1 MAKKSSYLLFFLLAF
16 VLISSKGVSQENKSI
31 QGVVSSAEG
40 HLQYANVLLFHGL
53 DSIKPL
59 HAIITDSSGRF
70 AFTNLQSGTYT
81 IKVLL
86 IGYTSNQ
93 RVITLSADQK
103 NIDLGMINL
112 KILSKELESIKIS
125 GQKKLIEKTA
135 QGFVVNASANLTQV
149 GGTLTDLLR
158 NTPTIVVDG
167 DGAVTLRGKTPMI
180 LINGRN
186 SSFTNTD
193 QIASSSIESIEI
205 INNPSAQYDAAAESG
220 IINVKLKKNKQ
231 NGFNGAMVVGTGYG
245 ARGRFNSSVLL
256 NNKTSKW
263 NIGAGYDN
271 RFAGRTRGLTGD
283 RTNFN
288 LPDVYSIKQTRADKR
303 TEALQNMKFTVD
315 YSPNSNNQISFEA
328 LKNFTGENNN
338 EFLTSTISNQQKLFG
353 SKTTRQSIEITNEK
367 LSEYA
372 MNYNR
377 KFSDKR
383 KSFTSSISTSI
394 GNEKQNTDITSQA
407 YDVLDHKKG
416 NEFLQ
421 KTNNYQNTT
430 LTNLKADYVQ
440 PISERSEL
448 LTGYKGTLRNMDAD
462 FQVRDK
468 INGALIQN
476 ILASNNFKFNEQIHA
491 GYIQLNSY
499 NGTKDNP
506 TFKYDMGLRGEG
518 VSNDGVVKTTNQTF
532 KNNYF
537 KLFPSAGIA
546 YFKNADEFWKIN
558 YSRRINRPGL
568 GQLNPFID
576 ITDSLNPHGGNPDLK
591 PELVNSLELGY
602 SKDLKAFN
610 FYSVVFYRHANNAIR
625 SFTIFKPNG
634 VALII
639 PVNFGNVSTYGLEQV
654 TTVKAS
660 RVYDFNLSFSL
671 FQQKYEG
678 SNVAKDVVN
687 NVFSWYGKW
696 INNFTTWKG
705 GKLQVTAVYNS
716 PLATPQGKRVAIY
729 YTDLGFQQKLGKE
742 NGRLGLVISDV
753 FNTQRNGFVQN
764 TKDFTFTRKSK
775 IDSRAI
781 LLTFA
786 LTIGGKFKEK
796 LMENKFIND

>member
-112 KILSKELESIKIS
+112 KILSKELESINIS

-158 NTPTIVVDG
+158 NTPTKVVDG

-288 LPDVYSIKQTRADKR
+288 LIDVYSINQTRADKR

-407 YDVLDHKKG
+407 YDVLDLKKG

-499 NGTKDNP
+499 SGTKDNP

-742 NGRLGLVISDV
+742 NGRLGLVISDL

-796 LMENKFIND
+796 LMENKFTND

>member
-112 KILSKELESIKIS
+112 KILSKELESINIS

-288 LPDVYSIKQTRADKR
+288 LLDVYSIKQTRADKR

-407 YDVLDHKKG
+407 YDVLDLKKG

-499 NGTKDNP
+499 SGTKDNP

>member
-1 MAKKSSYLLFFLLAF
+1 
-16 VLISSKGVSQENKSI
+16 
-31 QGVVSSAEG
+31 
-40 HLQYANVLLFHGL
+40 
-53 DSIKPL
+53 
-59 HAIITDSSGRF
+59 
-70 AFTNLQSGTYT
+70 
-81 IKVLL
+81 
-86 IGYTSNQ
+86 
-93 RVITLSADQK
+93 
-103 NIDLGMINL
+103 
-112 KILSKELESIKIS
+112 
-125 GQKKLIEKTA
+125 
-135 QGFVVNASANLTQV
+135 
-149 GGTLTDLLR
+149 
-158 NTPTIVVDG
+158 
-167 DGAVTLRGKTPMI
+167 
-180 LINGRN
+180 
-186 SSFTNTD
+186 
-193 QIASSSIESIEI
+193 
-205 INNPSAQYDAAAESG
+205 
-220 IINVKLKKNKQ
+220 
-231 NGFNGAMVVGTGYG
+231 
-245 ARGRFNSSVLL
+245 
-256 NNKTSKW
+256 
-263 NIGAGYDN
+263 
-271 RFAGRTRGLTGD
+271 
-283 RTNFN
+283 
-288 LPDVYSIKQTRADKR
+288 
-303 TEALQNMKFTVD
+303 
-315 YSPNSNNQISFEA
+315 
-328 LKNFTGENNN
+328 
-338 EFLTSTISNQQKLFG
+338 
-353 SKTTRQSIEITNEK
+353 
-367 LSEYA
+367 

-407 YDVLDHKKG
+407 YDVLDLKKG

-499 NGTKDNP
+499 SGTKDNP
-506 TFKYDMGLRGEG
+506 KFKYDMGLRGEG

-729 YTDLGFQQKLGKE
+729 YTDLGFQQKL
-742 NGRLGLVISDV
+742 
-753 FNTQRNGFVQN
+753 
-764 TKDFTFTRKSK
+764 
-775 IDSRAI
+775 
-781 LLTFA
+781 
-786 LTIGGKFKEK
+786 
-796 LMENKFIND
+796 

>member
-59 HAIITDSSGRF
+59 HAIITDSSGMF

-93 RVITLSADQK
+93 RVITLLADQK

-245 ARGRFNSSVLL
+245 ASGRFNSSVLL

-288 LPDVYSIKQTRADKR
+288 LLDVYSIKQTRADKR

-407 YDVLDHKKG
+407 YDVLDLKKG

-448 LTGYKGTLRNMDAD
+448 LTGYKGTLRKMDAD

-499 NGTKDNP
+499 SGTKDNP
-506 TFKYDMGLRGEG
+506 TFKYDIGLRGEG

>member
-1 MAKKSSYLLFFLLAF
+1 MAKKSSYLLSFLLAF

-220 IINVKLKKNKQ
+220 IINVKLKKNKE

-245 ARGRFNSSVLL
+245 ASGRFNSSVLL

-283 RTNFN
+283 RRNFN
-288 LPDVYSIKQTRADKR
+288 LLDVYSIKQTRADKR

-407 YDVLDHKKG
+407 YDVLDLKKG

-448 LTGYKGTLRNMDAD
+448 LTGYKGTLRKMDAD

-499 NGTKDNP
+499 SGTKDNP